1 MTEFWGENLQFWER
15 KNSELWEKSQ
25 CSEKKK
31 CVRNFPIVGKKFWI
45 LRKKAKFWILREM
58 SEFWEKVKNYGKIFK
73 IQREKKSVLRKSKF

>member
-31 CVRNFPIVGKKFWI
+31 CVRNFPIVGKKI
-45 LRKKAKFWILREM
+45 LNSEKK
-58 SEFWEKVKNYGKIFK
+58 GKILNSERNVR
-73 IQREKKSVLRKSKF
+73 ILGKS